1 MNKTHEDEN
10 GQASVLRDL
19 LKLRSTFTFRR
30 YRIDVLGFLVAWLFV
45 LAFIIVYWLL
55 SRWT

>member
-1 MNKTHEDEN
+1 VNKTHEDEN

-30 YRIDVLGFLVAWLFV
+30 YRVDVLGFLVAWLFV
-45 LAFIIVYWLL
+45 VAFIIVYWLL

>member
-30 YRIDVLGFLVAWLFV
+30 YRVDLLGFLVAWLFV